1 MRAQFV
7 AQRRVLRAAIADRV
21 EQVLGRD
28 PALGGLTVAD
38 IVTVV
43 LALSNGL
50 AIERYADPGVVSDDL
65 FGRVLAQLSREAR
78 PS

>member
-1 MRAQFV
+1 M
-7 AQRRVLRAAIADRV
+7 
-21 EQVLGRD
+21 
-28 PALGGLTVAD
+28 
-38 IVTVV
+38 TVV